1 MKIRKLS
8 YNKGEWVLRL
18 DKQMYNWLGPF
29 GKYNYVIV
37 ELGPNN
43 TLIVRRLRSEDLE
56 RRDDK

>member
-29 GKYNYVIV
+29 GRYNYVIV
-37 ELGPNN
+37 ELGPDN

-56 RRDDK
+56 RRDEQ

>member
-29 GKYNYVIV
+29 GKYNYVVV

-56 RRDDK
+56 GRDEQ

>member
-56 RRDDK
+56 RRDEQ

>member
-29 GKYNYVIV
+29 GKYNYVVV

-56 RRDDK
+56 GRDDQ

>member
-43 TLIVRRLRSEDLE
+43 TLIVRRLKSEDLE
-56 RRDDK
+56 RRDDQ

>member
-29 GKYNYVIV
+29 GKYNYVVV

-56 RRDDK
+56 RRDEQ

>member
-37 ELGPNN
+37 ELGQDH

-56 RRDDK
+56 RRDEQ